1 MIAGQGRALADDPL
15 DPDEFMGMMAM
26 VQFPAQ
32 EAQTPTPRAEQSF
45 RAIIAATILK
55 IVALSLLVLVAL
67 AL

>member
-15 DPDEFMGMMAM
+15 DP
-26 VQFPAQ
+26 VQ

>member
-32 EAQTPTPRAEQSF
+32 EAQTPTHRAEQSF
-45 RAIIAATILK
+45 RATILK